1 MVDPHSNGS
10 IVTDSVLEFNTT
22 NSTSPSVTEVTNTL
36 IAAIANGNFSFKI
49 DNTSIVAAVI
59 PEVGQYIYRFI
70 FFLLDIFC
78 YIVNPLKE

>member
-10 IVTDSVLEFNTT
+10 IVTDSVLGFNTT
-22 NSTSPSVTEVTNTL
+22 TIASPNVAEVKDTL
-36 IAAIANGNFSFKI
+36 IAAIANGNFSFSVDK
-49 DNTSIVAAVI
+49 TSITATVI
-59 PEVGQYIYRFI
+59 TDSGQYIYKLI